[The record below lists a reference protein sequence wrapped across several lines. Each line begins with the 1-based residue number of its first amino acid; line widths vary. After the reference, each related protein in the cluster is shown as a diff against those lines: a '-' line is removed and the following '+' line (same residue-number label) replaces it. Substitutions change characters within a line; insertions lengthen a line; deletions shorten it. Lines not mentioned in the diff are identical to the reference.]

1 MPGMPDTA
9 ASRKRQNQG
18 LCVLSPESD
27 RRTTAKAWRMGAIG
41 SCVFLP
47 IAGPPDNG
55 RATRKSE
62 EGARR
67 TEEI

>member
-27 RRTTAKAWRMGAIG
+27 SRTAAKA
-41 SCVFLP
+41 
-47 IAGPPDNG
+47 
-55 RATRKSE
+55 
-62 EGARR
+62 
-67 TEEI
+67 